1 MIENVFKVLIEQQL
15 IRDIQV
21 QEVLPTKGK
30 PAKMEWGS
38 STVWIVKLG
47 INDDQVA
54 ILEAVRGGA
63 REWASLDNLTRW
75 LKTHGV
81 EEYRVNFLTPDD
93 SQINLDLVV
102 ED

>member
-1 MIENVFKVLIEQQL
+1 MIESVFKVLLEQQL
-15 IRDIQV
+15 IRDVQV
-21 QEVLPTKGK
+21 REVLPTKGK
-30 PAKMEWGS
+30 PAKKEGGS
-38 STVWIVKLG
+38 STVWIVKFG

-93 SQINLDLVV
+93 SQMNLDLVV